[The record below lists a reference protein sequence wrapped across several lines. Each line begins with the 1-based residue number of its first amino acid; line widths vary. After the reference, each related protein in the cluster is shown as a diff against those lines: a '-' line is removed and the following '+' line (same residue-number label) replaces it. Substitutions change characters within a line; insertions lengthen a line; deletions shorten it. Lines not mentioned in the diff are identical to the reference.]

1 MGSTITLLVRE
12 MKKRG
17 MKLTPLDSTVLLI
30 GLYEDTGHLSY
41 PSTRSED
48 AAAAAYLLENSA
60 DLNVA
65 ARFLNPPYE
74 EPQRDILFSM
84 MKDTMT
90 FQHKGYS
97 VGLNI
102 IKLDRKIPML
112 AGIVSMYRKIIN
124 TDAVFVIL
132 INDKKSSTVIGRSG
146 VDRID
151 IGKIMKHFGGGGHP
165 AAGSATVKS
174 IDFDPEALKNEIIA
188 KIQEDR
194 TSGATI
200 ADLMS
205 FPVSS
210 VSPETPLKQVRDM
223 MQEQKIRGILIIE
236 DEKLLGIIVLWDF
249 KKLKKDKQWYHPV
262 KAFMIRDV
270 ATIPPN
276 MAPSQAA
283 RIMVDKNI
291 GHLPVEHKGRIIGI
305 VTRTD
310 ILAYFYSL
318 SG

>member
-1 MGSTITLLVRE
+1 
-12 MKKRG
+12 
-17 MKLTPLDSTVLLI
+17 
-30 GLYEDTGHLSY
+30 
-41 PSTRSED
+41 
-48 AAAAAYLLENSA
+48 
-60 DLNVA
+60 
-65 ARFLNPPYE
+65 
-74 EPQRDILFSM
+74 
-84 MKDTMT
+84 
-90 FQHKGYS
+90 
-97 VGLNI
+97 
-102 IKLDRKIPML
+102 
-112 AGIVSMYRKIIN
+112 
-124 TDAVFVIL
+124 
-132 INDKKSSTVIGRSG
+132 
-146 VDRID
+146 
-151 IGKIMKHFGGGGHP
+151 MKHFGGGGHP